1 MRVRKES
8 LWKRLQW
15 RLEWLTHSAVES
27 LVALLP
33 GPWVFRLGETLG
45 DLAWRLMPRRRKI
58 VTRNLRIAFAGEKTR
73 EELEPLVRETFLRTG
88 ANLLAVAHT
97 ARLSPGRLSEAV
109 EVKGFEHVAAALA
122 VGRGAVVL
130 IPHMGNWEVLSRL
143 RLVLPGK
150 IPSGGFYRPLNN
162 PLMDERVLKRR
173 EADGT
178 RMFSK
183 RDSFLQATTFLRENG
198 MLGILADQRVGKQGD
213 LVSFFGRLTRSS
225 PLPSLL
231 ARRAKCPML
240 ALSMVTVRPGKW
252 EVRFLPVEAPY
263 TTENSMVALERA
275 MRESPSDAFWFHER
289 WKMHLRWFYPVRR
302 WFGDDTAKGQ
312 TPHRALLWLAGAP
325 ESWQPPEEWLHPDVV
340 YEVTRYSRDPRPA
353 WVPESGRIHRIE
365 KNIGRE
371 ALRKRLAEIEDDD
384 DLPLDFILIP
394 DSQADLLEAARREA
408 IPVIALRG
416 SFQPKLPE
424 M

>member
-15 RLEWLTHSAVES
+15 RLEWLAHSGVES
-27 LVALLP
+27 LAALLP
-33 GPWVFRLGETLG
+33 GPLVFRLGEVLG
-45 DLAWRLMPRRRKI
+45 AFAWRLMPRRRKI

-73 EELEPLVRETFLRTG
+73 EELDQLVRETFRRTG
-88 ANLLAVAHT
+88 GNLLAVAHT
-97 ARLSPGRLSEAV
+97 SRLSPERLSEVVAI
-109 EVKGFEHVAAALA
+109 KGFEHVTAALA
-122 VGRGAVVL
+122 AGRGAVVL

-143 RLVLPGK
+143 HLVLPGK
-150 IPSGGFYRPLNN
+150 IKSGAFYRPLNN
-162 PLMDERVLKRR
+162 PLMDDRVLKRR
-173 EADGT
+173 GADGT

-231 ARRAKCPML
+231 ARRAKSPML

-263 TTENSMVALERA
+263 TTEKSAIALERA

-289 WKMHLRWFYPVRR
+289 WKMHLRRFYPVRR
-302 WFGDDTAKGQ
+302 WFGDDAAKGQ

-325 ESWQPPEEWLHPDVV
+325 RSWQPPEEWLHPDVA
-340 YEVTRYSRDPRPA
+340 YEAAQHPDAPRPA
-353 WVPESGRIHRIE
+353 WLPDSARIHRIE
-365 KNIGRE
+365 ENVDLE
-371 ALRKRLAEIEDDD
+371 ALRKRLVEIENDDN
-384 DLPLDFILIP
+384 LPLDFILMP
-394 DSQADLLEAARREA
+394 ESQEDLLDAARREA
-408 IPVIALRG
+408 IPVIVLR
-416 SFQPKLPE
+416 
-424 M
+424 